1 MFRILV
7 ADSLP
12 EDILARYNRAEGIEV
27 ANKSG
32 ISKEDLIQE
41 LPQYNGLV
49 VRSRTKV
56 TAEVLAAGT
65 NLKIIGRAGAG
76 VDNIDTAEAT
86 RRGIIVMNTPGGN
99 TVAATE
105 HTVALMLAM
114 LRNIPQAHAS
124 MRESKWDRK
133 KYLGHELYEKTIGIV
148 GLGKIGREVAK
159 RLAAFGSKL
168 IGYDP
173 ILNPDIAKRLGVT
186 LVSFE
191 ELLRDADIITMH
203 VPKMAETMNMI
214 NAESLSH
221 CKDGVFLVNC
231 ARGGIINEG
240 DLVAALDSGKVAMAA
255 IDVFQSEPPSEWALA
270 NHPKVVSTPHLGA
283 STEEAQ
289 VKVASQIMEQIIEFV
304 RKDVALNAV
313 NFVAIDEKI
322 QPVIVPYYELA
333 RRLGL
338 VFSEI
343 RSERL
348 KEVAIRFY
356 GEAATLPL
364 EPIASHLM
372 VGALKTK
379 PSERRGSD
387 VDLLNMVNSLSIAKE
402 KGIIIELSKK
412 EATLTSHTNV
422 IACDFITEHGKIHLA
437 GTVYAKDI
445 YRLIE
450 FDKYNV
456 DADLSGKN
464 VIIKNFDVP
473 GIIGHV
479 GTILAGDS
487 INIGRVSSGRNPED
501 KTAMNIFNVEGDW
514 HRGLKAN
521 LEAVQHVVR
530 VWMLD
535 LDA

>member
-270 NHPKVVSTPHLGA
+270 N
-283 STEEAQ
+283 
-289 VKVASQIMEQIIEFV
+289 
-304 RKDVALNAV
+304 
-313 NFVAIDEKI
+313 
-322 QPVIVPYYELA
+322 
-333 RRLGL
+333 
-338 VFSEI
+338 
-343 RSERL
+343 
-348 KEVAIRFY
+348 
-356 GEAATLPL
+356 
-364 EPIASHLM
+364 
-372 VGALKTK
+372 
-379 PSERRGSD
+379 
-387 VDLLNMVNSLSIAKE
+387 
-402 KGIIIELSKK
+402 
-412 EATLTSHTNV
+412 
-422 IACDFITEHGKIHLA
+422 
-437 GTVYAKDI
+437 
-445 YRLIE
+445 
-450 FDKYNV
+450 
-456 DADLSGKN
+456 
-464 VIIKNFDVP
+464 
-473 GIIGHV
+473 
-479 GTILAGDS
+479 
-487 INIGRVSSGRNPED
+487 
-501 KTAMNIFNVEGDW
+501 
-514 HRGLKAN
+514 
-521 LEAVQHVVR
+521 
-530 VWMLD
+530 
-535 LDA
+535 